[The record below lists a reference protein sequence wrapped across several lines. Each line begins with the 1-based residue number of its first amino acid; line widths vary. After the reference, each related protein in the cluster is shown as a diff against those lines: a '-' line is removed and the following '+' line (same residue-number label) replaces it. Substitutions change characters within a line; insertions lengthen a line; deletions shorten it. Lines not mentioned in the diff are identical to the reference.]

1 MTQPE
6 RPRCAYVHPDG
17 APCRAAA
24 REGSPFCYVHAPRR
38 AAPPREIARVCLA
51 DDDDDGATEHFA
63 AALAALEAQVDGSD
77 DPQRWSVEA
86 QIALLGQLQDLF
98 RALLAIKL
106 SQGRTLEALQI
117 ARWLSD
123 SVTRLIRCQA
133 AATKEGKGE
142 LRAWFDAALERV
154 QRDTE
159 SA

>member
-17 APCRAAA
+17 TPCRADA
-24 REGSPFCYVHAPRR
+24 RAGSPFCHVHAPRHS
-38 AAPPREIARVCLA
+38 APPRETARVWLAA
-51 DDDDDGATEHFA
+51 DDADGAADHFA
-63 AALAALEAQVDGSD
+63 AALATLQAQVNGD

-86 QIALLGQLQDLF
+86 QIALLGQLQELF

-123 SVTRLIRCQA
+123 SVTRLIRCQSA
-133 AATKEGKGE
+133 VAKEGKGE

-154 QRDTE
+154 QRDSE

>member
-1 MTQPE
+1 MTQLE

-17 APCRAAA
+17 SPCRATA

-38 AAPPREIARVCLA
+38 AAPPREITHVWLA
-51 DDDDDGATEHFA
+51 EGDEDDAADHFA
-63 AALAALEAQVDGSD
+63 AALAALQAQVGAD

-86 QIALLGQLQDLF
+86 QIALLGQLQELF

-106 SQGRTLEALQI
+106 SQGRTVEALQI

-123 SVTRLIRCQA
+123 SVTRLIRCQSA
-133 AATKEGKGE
+133 AAKEGKGE

-154 QRDTE
+154 QHDAE